1 MNCIFAKRFT
11 AWVSDIA
18 APVVRA
24 HTGEALIAIV
34 TGSSF
39 ECRNR
44 NGDTTAKISEHAS
57 GNAIDIAA
65 FRLADK
71 ESLPVANV
79 QKTEDVESRWLMAL
93 RISAEI
99 VRFHLHADMSD
110 LRPTCKTKNL
120 GLSLLAMRCSTT
132 ACA

>member
-1 MNCIFAKRFT
+1 M
-11 AWVSDIA
+11 
-18 APVVRA
+18 
-24 HTGEALIAIV
+24 

-79 QKTEDVESRWLMAL
+79 QKTEDVESR
-93 RISAEI
+93 
-99 VRFHLHADMSD
+99 
-110 LRPTCKTKNL
+110 
-120 GLSLLAMRCSTT
+120 
-132 ACA
+132 